1 MKGKVFLILFA
12 LPFAGVGAWMG
23 WSVAD
28 AMLESF
34 RMQSWQ
40 PAQARLES
48 AGYDT
53 HHGDDS
59 TTYRAYATYRYTAN
73 GQEYSGDRVG
83 LFSGNDNIGSYQQ
96 DTGLRLESLW
106 RNGQTV
112 VVYYNPERPS
122 ESIIDRDLRWGMVGF
137 RSIFLFVFGGVG
149 VGLIVFGLRSPK
161 EKDPDDPAYAGAP
174 WLANDSW
181 QTSSIRS
188 RSRTAMWGIW
198 AFAALWNLIS
208 APLPFVLVEEVTE
221 KQNYLALIGLLFPL
235 VGIGLLTWAIRR
247 TREWTRFGP
256 TPVRLDPFP
265 GAIGGH
271 VGGTIDLKIPYDPAH
286 RFQVSLTNLHHYTSG
301 SGKNRSSREKAL
313 WQRDAQAAAQPG
325 PDGTRLV
332 FRFDVPEGLDESDA
346 LESGDSYYAW
356 QLGLTAELPGAD
368 LNRDFSIPVYQ
379 TGARSQSLPERA
391 LADAGTRQDQID
403 EADALG
409 LMNLTHTPTGK
420 RLHLP
425 AGRNAG
431 MAILGF
437 LFGAG
442 FAAAGYFILT
452 VEHQLFM
459 GAVFG
464 FLGSVV
470 ALGSVYAGLNSLT
483 VDLDGGRI
491 RSVRR
496 VLGVPVSTRE
506 MPVHSVSSLTKNSSF
521 QSNSGGKHVMHYS
534 IYAHDSGGRKLT
546 LGEGFKGT
554 GDADAAIRVLSREF
568 GLRVPGPTAADSAAA
583 DIDYLA
589 ADS

>member
-368 LNRDFSIPVYQ
+368 LDRDFSIPVYQ

>member
-368 LNRDFSIPVYQ
+368 LDRDFSIPVYQ

-391 LADAGTRQDQID
+391 LADAGTRQDEID

-431 MAILGF
+431 MAIFGF

-442 FAAAGYFILT
+442 FVAAGYFILT

-506 MPVHSVSSLTKNSSF
+506 MPLHSVSSLTKNSSF
-521 QSNSGGKHVMHYS
+521 QSSSGGKHVMHYS